1 MGSRPGSPGDDDGG
15 GCGRS
20 QLHGFGAAAA
30 PGVAVPGVPSP
41 HPGAGAARCCG
52 RACFGEAL
60 GLELAP
66 SSPRRHPTHPPPP
79 CQPPGRAAL
88 RPARTGRVSALTAER
103 QKASEF
109 QGLLGVSNT
118 HLGFRWLGKGSPDD
132 PRGLGVIK
140 GLPRGAGEARGRTG
154 TRGGGP
160 RLAAWRASEKLSV
173 LHTHRVQR
181 RGN

>member
-30 PGVAVPGVPSP
+30 PGAAVPGVPSP
-41 HPGAGAARCCG
+41 HPGASAARYCG

-79 CQPPGRAAL
+79 CQPPDRAVL
-88 RPARTGRVSALTAER
+88 RPARTGRVSALACRER
-103 QKASEF
+103 DV
-109 QGLLGVSNT
+109 LRVLGT
-118 HLGFRWLGKGSPDD
+118 PGS
-132 PRGLGVIK
+132 
-140 GLPRGAGEARGRTG
+140 
-154 TRGGGP
+154 
-160 RLAAWRASEKLSV
+160 
-173 LHTHRVQR
+173 
-181 RGN
+181 